1 MTRGTS
7 RIGKNLAVSR
17 FAYSSS
23 SRSPFFEMHNRR
35 RARGSLKL
43 KIRITELAS
52 NEIRRREVRRD
63 GEVFSQGFLSHDRP
77 RVRQLFHPREEGKFR
92 EKRKEKKKE
101 KETATDRSSRPSRGE
116 EKNGERRERETGHP
130 GVGISMRAGS
140 ES

>member
-92 EKRKEKKKE
+92 EKRKEKKKR
-101 KETATDRSSRPSRGE
+101 KRDGVQSIIASFARRR
-116 EKNGERRERETGHP
+116 KERREERERDWASRCWN
-130 GVGISMRAGS
+130 INARR
-140 ES
+140 